1 MLAKALNQALDVLND
16 TLLSR
21 ASPLPHKPSCYTS
34 PLITRSKRRMLWC
47 SPLTAAAHSR
57 MIAIPRPLRLTF
69 YSLLII
75 AGAVL
80 AASVAIRQAERQSLV
95 DDAGRAN
102 QQLAL
107 YANSLHTLI
116 ERYRALPAVLA
127 LDSEMIRALKGP
139 LDPATQEVLN
149 HKLERINGAA
159 QSSTLELMDRSGL
172 AVAASNWRLPSS
184 YVGHNYAFRPYFS
197 QTRSQ
202 GTGRFYAVGVTTG
215 IPGYF
220 LSSAVVDEQEQ
231 FLGAMVVKLE
241 FPELEREW
249 AQGDDLLLVSDARGI
264 VFIANKPGWRYRNL
278 RPLSANDLAELQAT
292 RQYDKKQL
300 QPLDTQTLQRF
311 DENSQLVRVAGPE
324 GNANYIWESLPLKA
338 EGWTL
343 HLLRKPQVAFE
354 DQRNAGLAAA
364 GLWLALVFLLLFL
377 TQRWRL
383 ARLRQRSREELE
395 RLVQERTQALRTAQD
410 GLVQS
415 AKLAALGQMSAAL
428 AHEINQPLTTQRMQ
442 LATLR
447 LLLDHGRIDDAYQ
460 ALTPLDDMLTRMAA
474 LTGHL
479 KTFARKSPSGLRER
493 LDLATV
499 VDQSLHLLDARL
511 RDEAIGTVLD
521 LTRPAW
527 VRGDA
532 IRLEQVLINLLRN
545 ALDAMANKPRKRLE
559 IRLHADQ
566 QLWHLSVS
574 DSGGGI
580 AEEHLNNVFD
590 PFFTTKPVG
599 DGLGLGLAVSYAIVH
614 ELGGRLSVA
623 NQGDGAVFTLT
634 LPIALEAPD
643 LC

>member
-1 MLAKALNQALDVLND
+1 MVQI
-16 TLLSR
+16 S
-21 ASPLPHKPSCYTS
+21 
-34 PLITRSKRRMLWC
+34 
-47 SPLTAAAHSR
+47 
-57 MIAIPRPLRLTF
+57 RPLRLTF
-69 YSLLII
+69 YTLVIL
-75 AGAVL
+75 AGAVVS
-80 AASVAIRQAERQSLV
+80 ATFAMRHAERQALE
-95 DDAGRAN
+95 DDAARASE
-102 QQLAL
+102 QLAL

-127 LDSEMIRALKGP
+127 LDPELRSALKGP
-139 LDPATQEVLN
+139 VGPQQQDALN
-149 HKLERINGAA
+149 RKLEQINGAA
-159 QSSTLELMDRSGL
+159 RSSTLELLDHTGL

-184 YVGHNYAFRPYFS
+184 YVGHNYGFRPYFS

-202 GTGRFYAVGVTTG
+202 GSGRFYAVGVTSG

-220 LSSAVVDEQEQ
+220 LSSAVKDEQEQ

-249 AQGDDLLLVSDARGI
+249 SQGSDTLLVSDARGI
-264 VFIANKPGWRYRNL
+264 VFIANQPGWRYRQL
-278 RPLSANDLAELQAT
+278 RPLSDSDRAELQAT
-292 RQYDKKQL
+292 RQYDKQRL
-300 QPLDTQTLQRF
+300 TPLEHRPLRRF
-311 DENSQLVRVAGPE
+311 DDDSTLTRVEGPD
-324 GNANYIWESLPLKA
+324 GSVDYLWESLPLA
-338 EGWTL
+338 TEGWTL
-343 HLLRKPQVAFE
+343 HLLRRPQIAFE
-354 DQRNAGLAAA
+354 DRRNAGLAAA
-364 GLWLALVFLLLFL
+364 GAWLTLVFLLLFL
-377 TQRWRL
+377 NQRWRL

-395 RLVQERTQALRTAQD
+395 RLVEERTRDLRTAQD

-447 LLLDHGRIDDAYQ
+447 LLLDHGRVDEAYQ
-460 ALTPLDDMLTRMAA
+460 ALKPLDDMLTRMAS

-493 LDLATV
+493 LDLTAV
-499 VDQSLHLLDARL
+499 VDQALQLLDTRL
-511 RDEAIGTVLD
+511 RDEQVDTHLQ

-545 ALDAMANKPRKRLE
+545 ALDAMRDKPLKHLE
-559 IRLHADQ
+559 IRLEADQ
-566 QLWHLSVS
+566 QLWSLSVI

-580 AEEHLNNVFD
+580 AEEHLPNVFD

-614 ELGGRLSVA
+614 ELGGRLSA
-623 NQGDGAVFTLT
+623 GNQGQGAIFTLS
-634 LPIALEAPD
+634 LPIDLEAHIP
-643 LC
+643 C

>member
-1 MLAKALNQALDVLND
+1 MVLND
-16 TLLSR
+16 NAANLAPDCTLKFFANTLAPAVVDSIQAR
-21 ASPLPHKPSCYTS
+21 
-34 PLITRSKRRMLWC
+34 
-47 SPLTAAAHSR
+47 AAHAMVLAPNCTAHLR
-57 MIAIPRPLRLTF
+57 MIAIPRPIRLTL
-69 YSLLII
+69 YSLLIV
-75 AGAVL
+75 AGAAL
-80 AASVAIRQAERQSLV
+80 AATLAMRHAERQALV
-95 DDAGRAN
+95 DDAARAN
-102 QQLAL
+102 EQLTL

-127 LDSEMIRALKGP
+127 LDPELINALQGP
-139 LDPATQEVLN
+139 VDDSTRDLLN
-149 HKLERINGAA
+149 LKLERINGAA
-159 QSSTLELMDRSGL
+159 QSSTLELLDRNGL
-172 AVAASNWRLPSS
+172 AVAASNWRTSSS

-202 GTGRFYAVGVTTG
+202 GSGRFYAVGVTSG

-220 LSSAVVDEQEQ
+220 LSRAVLGSTGE

-241 FPELEREW
+241 FPGLEREW
-249 AQGDDLLLVSDARGI
+249 RQGNDTLLVSDARGI
-264 VFIANKPGWRYRNL
+264 VFIANQPGWRYRKL
-278 RPLSANDLAELQAT
+278 KALTDADLAEIKTT
-292 RQYDKKQL
+292 RQYDKQVL
-300 QPLDTQTLQRF
+300 APLDYHPLRRF
-311 DENSQLVRVAGPE
+311 DDNSHLMRVEGPF
-324 GNANYIWESLPLKA
+324 GRADYLWESLPLST

-343 HLLRKPQVAFE
+343 HLLRPPQTAAE
-354 DQRNAGLAAA
+354 DQRNAGIAAA
-364 GLWLALVFLLLFL
+364 GLWLTLVFLLLFL
-377 TQRWRL
+377 NQRWRL

-395 RLVQERTQALRTAQD
+395 RLVEERTRDLRTAQD

-460 ALTPLDDMLTRMAA
+460 ALTPLDDMLIRMAA

-493 LDLATV
+493 LDLAAV

-511 RDEAIGTVLD
+511 RDEHIGVRLD
-521 LTRPAW
+521 LTRPAR

-545 ALDAMANKPRKRLE
+545 ALDAMADKPRKCLK
-559 IRLHADQ
+559 ISLHADE
-566 QLWHLSVS
+566 QLWRLSVS

-580 AEEHLNNVFD
+580 PEEHLSNVFD

-614 ELGGRLSVA
+614 ELGGRLSVV
-623 NQGDGAVFTLT
+623 NDEDGAVFTLS
-634 LPIALEAPD
+634 LPIEPEALIS
-643 LC
+643 